1 MACLNGWFDGQ
12 PGPGYSGAGL
22 NFFMGCD
29 VLARRVFIILLVLLF
44 SLSLCVS
51 ASSGSVVYGETVEQ
65 GTGDKSPD
73 NPYSL
78 TGYLPEE
85 FRFSGTIYGVPLNE
99 PLYGDGIVN
108 DEYDAKIGVEVR
120 RWKCLVLNGSENWGL
135 SKTES
140 GNFRY
145 YFLRLDSVDYT
156 SLSQVSCTHWSSIA
170 PGQTWQDKTGI
181 TLSLSGSDKNLW
193 IYDDRFAKADLPTF
207 KSFLAAQF
215 DAGTPLTVVYQL
227 AEPEVIQ
234 HEPVVLGKYMSESI
248 FESSW
253 DDIGQFDMSNSV
265 ILLDEISLFAD
276 NRDYKNFSHRL
287 KQFFIL
293 HRHYHCDIV
302 WFTQQYDGVDRKIR
316 ELTTCLYYV
325 RSAGMFSYAVR
336 IDRFIFVQKEQKDIK
351 VGFKITGFIR
361 ALFAFLNGSVKLCF
375 RPRYYKYFDSF
386 DAPLLPQK
394 EFSVFTVIDAS

>member
-1 MACLNGWFDGQ
+1 MITGYFGLPGCGKSTFLAKMARQ
-12 PGPGYSGAGL
+12 YIAKGY
-22 NFFMGCD
+22 
-29 VLARRVFIILLVLLF
+29 RVFVLDTAP
-44 SLSLCVS
+44 V
-51 ASSGSVVYGETVEQ
+51 
-65 GTGDKSPD
+65 
-73 NPYSL
+73 
-78 TGYLPEE
+78 
-85 FRFSGTIYGVPLNE
+85 
-99 PLYGDGIVN
+99 DG
-108 DEYDAKIGVEVR
+108 
-120 RWKCLVLNGSENWGL
+120 CHL
-135 SKTES
+135 
-140 GNFRY
+140 
-145 YFLRLDSVDYT
+145 
-156 SLSQVSCTHWSSIA
+156 
-170 PGQTWQDKTGI
+170 
-181 TLSLSGSDKNLW
+181 
-193 IYDDRFAKADLPTF
+193 
-207 KSFLAAQF
+207 
-215 DAGTPLTVVYQL
+215 
-227 AEPEVIQ
+227 
-234 HEPVVLGKYMSESI
+234 M
-248 FESSW
+248 SW

-394 EFSVFTVIDAS
+394 EFSVFTVSDAS

>member
-1 MACLNGWFDGQ
+1 MITGYFGLPGCGKSTFLAKMAQ
-12 PGPGYSGAGL
+12 QYISKGY
-22 NFFMGCD
+22 
-29 VLARRVFIILLVLLF
+29 RVFVLDTAPVDG
-44 SLSLCVS
+44 C
-51 ASSGSVVYGETVEQ
+51 
-65 GTGDKSPD
+65 
-73 NPYSL
+73 
-78 TGYLPEE
+78 YL
-85 FRFSGTIYGVPLNE
+85 I
-99 PLYGDGIVN
+99 
-108 DEYDAKIGVEVR
+108 
-120 RWKCLVLNGSENWGL
+120 
-135 SKTES
+135 
-140 GNFRY
+140 
-145 YFLRLDSVDYT
+145 
-156 SLSQVSCTHWSSIA
+156 
-170 PGQTWQDKTGI
+170 
-181 TLSLSGSDKNLW
+181 
-193 IYDDRFAKADLPTF
+193 
-207 KSFLAAQF
+207 
-215 DAGTPLTVVYQL
+215 
-227 AEPEVIQ
+227 
-234 HEPVVLGKYMSESI
+234 
-248 FESSW
+248 SW